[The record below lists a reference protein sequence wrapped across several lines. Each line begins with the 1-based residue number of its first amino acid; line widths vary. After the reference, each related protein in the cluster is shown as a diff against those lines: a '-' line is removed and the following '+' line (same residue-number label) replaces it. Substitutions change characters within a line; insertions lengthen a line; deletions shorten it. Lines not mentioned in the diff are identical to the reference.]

1 MTENSRE
8 KVHSMPQTPSYAELE
23 HKVRELEA
31 EVAAYRASA
40 ANLQE
45 IEDRYHT
52 LFEQNQNPIAVI
64 DTEGRYLDAN
74 PAFLDFVEKT
84 RDELLRMRTFDF
96 ANPEKRDVQERVH
109 RGIWETGGVVE
120 TEYFIHGRT
129 KVLELSI
136 TPVTYQGRPAVVGVG
151 KDITE
156 RKRTEA
162 ELRFQSQVLNQIQDR
177 ITATDLEGRIV
188 YVNDAELKSLKRSRE
203 ELMGQPVS
211 IYGEDPS
218 QGASQRDIIDQ
229 TRRLGEWRGEV
240 VNYASDGTP
249 IVLDCRTRLI
259 RDQADKPVS
268 MVGISTDITEKE
280 QLQQRLRQAQKM
292 EAVGRLAGG
301 VAHDFNNMLGVI
313 LGHAELALEQ
323 IEASHPLHTDL
334 KEINTAAQ
342 RSADLTRQLLAFARR
357 QTASPQI
364 LDLNATID
372 GMLKMLRRLIGED
385 IDLTW
390 MPGDGLWPVKID
402 PAQIDQI
409 LANLCV
415 NARDAIAGVGS
426 ISIETQNIRLDEEYC
441 AKNAGFV
448 PGDYV
453 MLAVSDTGPGMD
465 KETLENLFEPFFT
478 TKEVGEGTGL
488 GLATV
493 YGIVKQNSGF
503 INVYS
508 EPGQGTTFKIYF
520 RKTKEEAPQVQD
532 SAAGSVAGGSETV
545 LVVEDEGSILR
556 LIRSLLQRFGYS
568 VLCAGTPSEAL
579 ALVQEQKR
587 GIDLLLTDVVMPE
600 MDGKELTERLQT
612 VLPELKVLFMS
623 GYTANVIMHR
633 ASWKAMCI
641 SSRSLLPRIFPAQAC
656 SS

>member
-1 MTENSRE
+1 MSL
-8 KVHSMPQTPSYAELE
+8 KPSYAELE

-45 IEDRYHT
+45 IEDRYRT

-64 DTEGRYLDAN
+64 DTKGRYLDAN

-203 ELMGQPVS
+203 ELVGQPVS

-218 QGASQRDIIDQ
+218 QGATQRDIIDQ

-268 MVGISTDITEKE
+268 MVGISTDITARKQAEKD
-280 QLQQRLRQAQKM
+280 LQES
-292 EAVGRLAGG
+292 EARY
-301 VAHDFNNMLGVI
+301 
-313 LGHAELALEQ
+313 
-323 IEASHPLHTDL
+323 
-334 KEINTAAQ
+334 
-342 RSADLTRQLLAFARR
+342 RSLVE
-357 QTASPQI
+357 
-364 LDLNATID
+364 N
-372 GMLKMLRRLIGED
+372 
-385 IDLTW
+385 
-390 MPGDGLWPVKID
+390 
-402 PAQIDQI
+402 
-409 LANLCV
+409 
-415 NARDAIAGVGS
+415 
-426 ISIETQNIRLDEEYC
+426 
-441 AKNAGFV
+441 
-448 PGDYV
+448 
-453 MLAVSDTGPGMD
+453 
-465 KETLENLFEPFFT
+465 TLE
-478 TKEVGEGTGL
+478 G
-488 GLATV
+488 
-493 YGIVKQNSGF
+493 
-503 INVYS
+503 
-508 EPGQGTTFKIYF
+508 YF
-520 RKTKEEAPQVQD
+520 VCE
-532 SAAGSVAGGSETV
+532 
-545 LVVEDEGSILR
+545 LVI
-556 LIRSLLQRFGYS
+556 
-568 VLCAGTPSEAL
+568 
-579 ALVQEQKR
+579 K
-587 GIDLLLTDVVMPE
+587 
-600 MDGKELTERLQT
+600 
-612 VLPELKVLFMS
+612 
-623 GYTANVIMHR
+623 
-633 ASWKAMCI
+633 
-641 SSRSLLPRIFPAQAC
+641 
-656 SS
+656 